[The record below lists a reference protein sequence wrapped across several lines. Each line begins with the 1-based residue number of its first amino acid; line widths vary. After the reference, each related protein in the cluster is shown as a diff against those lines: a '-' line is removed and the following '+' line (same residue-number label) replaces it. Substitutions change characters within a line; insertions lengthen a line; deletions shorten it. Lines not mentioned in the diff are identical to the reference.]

1 MVQYI
6 MTVPTGVRVGLT
18 TVSVGLVH
26 ALDRRG
32 RAVGFAKPIAQRH
45 LSDTGP
51 ERSTRLVEMVS
62 SLTPPTPIAMERA
75 EDLYGRGEQ
84 NQLLEEVVVRAQEAA
99 QGADIVILEGLVS
112 TPQQPYAAGLNASVA
127 RSLDADIIIVTT
139 PGERSPEALSDALE
153 LTARDFGGV
162 THPRV
167 LGCVLNQVGAP
178 QSSGFLQL
186 DLPSEEEMTERT
198 RRRTEALAQADVF
211 RGDFKLLG
219 CVPWSRD
226 LLAPRVRDV
235 ARLLDAQVL
244 NAGDLE
250 RRVTDVAL
258 GASTVRN
265 AAQRLLPG
273 TLFITAGDRDD
284 LVLAAAMAALNGQPI
299 AALLLTND
307 RRPDDNLL
315 ELCRQGLET
324 GLPILLV
331 PQDSFQSALN
341 VREMNLEVPLDDRE
355 RIDLTISSVATRLD
369 VEALEARLQL
379 NPDERRLSPPAFR
392 HLLVERA
399 KDARKRVVLPE
410 GSEPRT
416 LQAAS
421 MCEERGVAHCILL
434 ADPGEVQ
441 RVAARQG
448 VRLHEGLEIISPQEV
463 IGDYVAPLVERR
475 KHKGMTAAVAE
486 EALQDT
492 VMLGTMMLAQGE
504 VDGLVSGAV
513 HTTANTIRPAFQL
526 IKTAPEVKV
535 VSSVFF
541 MCLPEQVLVYG
552 DCAVNP
558 DPNPEELADIAVR
571 SAESAHTFGIEP
583 RVAMLSYST
592 GTSGTGSDVEKV
604 VEATRLAQAARPDLL
619 IDGPL
624 QYDAAAIRAVA
635 ESKAP
640 DSRVA
645 GRATVFI
652 FPDLNTGNT
661 TYKAVQRSAN
671 VISIG
676 PMLQGLRKPVND
688 LSRGALVEDI
698 IYTVALTAIQAAQVE
713 EVEEARV
720 EV

>member
-1 MVQYI
+1 MAQYI
-6 MTVPTGVRVGLT
+6 MMVPTGQRVGLT

-26 ALDRRG
+26 ALDRR
-32 RAVGFAKPIAQRH
+32 ALPVGFAKPIAQRH

-62 SLTPPTPIAMERA
+62 SLTPPAPVSGEHA
-75 EDLYGRGEQ
+75 EDLYSRGEQ

-99 QGADIVILEGLVS
+99 KGADIVVLEGLVA
-112 TPQQPYAAGLNASVA
+112 TPQQPYASGLNASVA
-127 RSLDADIIIVTT
+127 QSLDADIVLVTA
-139 PGERSPEALSDALE
+139 PGERSPEALSDVLE

-178 QSSGFLQL
+178 ESSGFLRL
-186 DLPSEEEMTERT
+186 DLPSEEDVAQRT
-198 RRRTEALAQADVF
+198 RRRTEALTKAAVF
-211 RGDFKLLG
+211 QGDFKLLG
-219 CVPWSRD
+219 CIPWQRD

-235 ARLLDAQVL
+235 ARLVDAEVIR
-244 NAGDLE
+244 AGDLE

-258 GASTVRN
+258 GASTVLN

-284 LVLAAAMAALNGQPI
+284 LVLAAAMAALNGQHI
-299 AALLLTND
+299 AALLLTNG
-307 RRPDDNLL
+307 RRPDDKLL
-315 ELCRQGLET
+315 TLCKQGLDT
-324 GLPILLV
+324 GLSVLLV
-331 PQDSFQSALN
+331 PQDSFQAALK
-341 VREMNLEVPLDDRE
+341 VRGMNLEVPLDDRE
-355 RIDLTISSVATRLD
+355 RIDLTISSVAARLD
-369 VEALEARLQL
+369 IETLEARLEL
-379 NPDERRLSPPAFR
+379 HPDERRLSPPAFR

-399 KDARKRVVLPE
+399 RKANKRVVLPE
-410 GSEPRT
+410 GTEPRT

-421 MCEERGVAHCILL
+421 LCEERGIAHCILL
-434 ADPGEVQ
+434 ADPDEVQ

-448 VRLHEGLEIISPQEV
+448 IRLHEGLEIISPSDL
-463 IGDYVAPLVERR
+463 IPDYIEPMVELR
-475 KHKGMTAAVAE
+475 KHKGLTATVAE
-486 EALQDT
+486 EDLQDT
-492 VMLGTMMLAQGE
+492 VVLGTMMLAQGD

-526 IKTAPEVKV
+526 IKTAPGVKV
-535 VSSVFF
+535 VSSIFF

-571 SAESAHTFGIEP
+571 SAESAQAFGIPP

-592 GTSGTGSDVEKV
+592 GASGTGSDVEKV
-604 VEATRLAQAARPDLL
+604 KKATRLAQAARPDLL

-640 DSRVA
+640 DSKVA
-645 GRATVFI
+645 GRATVFV

-688 LSRGALVEDI
+688 LSRGALVDDI
-698 IYTVALTAIQAAQVE
+698 VYTIALTAIQAAQVGE
-713 EVEEARV
+713 AEVV

>member
-1 MVQYI
+1 MAQYI
-6 MTVPTGVRVGLT
+6 MMVPTGQRVGLT
-18 TVSVGLVH
+18 TVSVGLLH

-32 RAVGFAKPIAQRH
+32 LPVGFAKPIAQRH
-45 LSDTGP
+45 LSDQGP
-51 ERSTRLVEMVS
+51 ERSTRLVEMIS
-62 SLTPPTPIAMERA
+62 SLTPPQPVSMEHA
-75 EDLYGRGEQ
+75 EDLYSRGEQ
-84 NQLLEEVVVRAQEAA
+84 NQLLEEVIVRAQEAA
-99 QGADIVILEGLVS
+99 EGADIVVLEGLVA
-112 TPQQPYAAGLNASVA
+112 TPQQPYAPGLNASVA
-127 RSLDADIIIVTT
+127 RSLDADIVIVTA
-139 PGERSPEALSDALE
+139 PGERSPEALSDVLE
-153 LTARDFGGV
+153 LSARDFGGV

-178 QSSGFLQL
+178 QSSGFLRF
-186 DLPSEEEMTERT
+186 DLPSEEAVEEETK
-198 RRRTEALAQADVF
+198 RRTEALTQASVF

-219 CVPWSRD
+219 CIPWQRD

-235 ARLLDAQVL
+235 LRFTDAEVVYE
-244 NAGDLE
+244 GDLE

-258 GASTVRN
+258 GASTVRH

-284 LVLAAAMAALNGQPI
+284 LVLAASMAALSGQHI
-299 AALLLTND
+299 AALLLTNG
-307 RRPDDNLL
+307 RRPDGKLL
-315 ELCRQGLET
+315 ELCKQGLDT
-324 GLPILLV
+324 GLGVLSV
-331 PQDSFQSALN
+331 PQDSFQAALK
-341 VREMNLEVPLDDRE
+341 VRSMNLEVPLDDRE
-355 RIDLTISSVATRLD
+355 RIDLIIGSVAARIDTQ
-369 VEALEARLQL
+369 ALEARLQL
-379 NPDERRLSPPAFR
+379 NPEERRLSPPAFR

-399 KDARKRVVLPE
+399 REANKRVVLPE

-421 MCEERGVAHCILL
+421 LCEERGIAHCILL
-434 ADPGEVQ
+434 ADPDEVQ

-448 VRLHEGLEIISPQEV
+448 IRLHQDLEIIAPGEV
-463 IGDYVAPLVERR
+463 VADYIEPMVELR
-475 KHKGMTAAVAE
+475 KHKGLNRAVAE
-486 EALQDT
+486 EELQDT
-492 VMLGTMMLAQGE
+492 VVLGTMMLAQGD

-526 IKTAPEVKV
+526 IKTAPGVKV
-535 VSSVFF
+535 VSSIFF

-571 SAESAHTFGIEP
+571 SAESAQSFGITP

-592 GTSGTGSDVEKV
+592 GASGTGSDVEKV
-604 VEATRLAQAARPDLL
+604 KEATKLAQDTRPDLL

-624 QYDAAAIRAVA
+624 QYDAAAIQEVA
-635 ESKAP
+635 KSKAP
-640 DSRVA
+640 DSKVA
-645 GRATVFI
+645 GRATVFV

-698 IYTVALTAIQAAQVE
+698 VYTVALTAIQAAQVKE
-713 EVEEARV
+713 SEEARV

>member
-1 MVQYI
+1 
-6 MTVPTGVRVGLT
+6 MTIPTGQRVGLT

-32 RAVGFAKPIAQRH
+32 RSVGFAKPIAQRH

-51 ERSTRLVEMVS
+51 ERSTQLVEMIS
-62 SLTPPTPIAMERA
+62 SLTPPTPILMDEA
-75 EDLYGRGEQ
+75 EELYSRGEQ
-84 NQLLEEVVVRAQEAA
+84 NQLLEEVVVRSQAAA
-99 QGADIVILEGLVS
+99 QGADIVIIEGLVT
-112 TPQQPYAAGLNASVA
+112 TPQQPYAAALNASVT
-127 RSLDADIIIVTT
+127 RSLDADVILVTA

-153 LTARDFGGV
+153 LTAREFGGV

-178 QSSGFLQL
+178 QNGGFLRL
-186 DLPSEEEMTERT
+186 DLPSEEDVKERT
-198 RRRTEALAQADVF
+198 RRRTEALEHAAIF
-211 RGDFKLLG
+211 KGDFKLLG
-219 CVPWSRD
+219 CVPWQRE

-235 ARLLDAQVL
+235 LRYMDAEVL
-244 NAGDLE
+244 NEGDLE

-284 LVLAAAMAALNGQPI
+284 LIIAAALAALSGQHI
-299 AALLLTND
+299 AALLLTNR
-307 RRPDDNLL
+307 RRPTESLLNL
-315 ELCRQGLET
+315 CKQGLET
-324 GLPILLV
+324 GLPVLLV
-331 PQDSFQSALN
+331 PDDSFQSALK
-341 VREMNLEVPLDDRE
+341 VRGMNLEVPLDDRE
-355 RIDLTISSVATRLD
+355 RIDLIIGSVAARLD

-399 KDARKRVVLPE
+399 RGANKRVVLPE

-421 MCEERGVAHCILL
+421 MCEERGIAHCILL
-434 ADPGEVQ
+434 ADPEEVQ
-441 RVAARQG
+441 RVAARG
-448 VRLHEGLEIISPQEV
+448 GISLHEGLEIIAPGEV
-463 IGDYVAPLVERR
+463 AADYVAPMLGLR
-475 KHKGMTAAVAE
+475 KHKGLTEAVAE

-492 VMLGTMMLAQGE
+492 VVLGTMMLAQGE

-535 VSSVFF
+535 VSSIFF
-541 MCLPEQVLVYG
+541 MCLPEQVLIYG

-558 DPNPEELADIAVR
+558 DPNPEELADIALQ
-571 SAESAHTFGIEP
+571 SAESAQAFGIPP

-592 GTSGTGSDVEKV
+592 GASGTGSDVEKV
-604 VEATRLAQAARPDLL
+604 KEATKLAQAARPELL

-635 ESKAP
+635 QSKVP
-640 DSRVA
+640 DSKVA

-698 IYTVALTAIQAAQVE
+698 VYTVALTAIQAAQVE
-713 EVEEARV
+713 EGEMTD
-720 EV
+720 

>member
-1 MVQYI
+1 MAQYI

-62 SLTPPTPIAMERA
+62 SLTPPAPIAMERA

-139 PGERSPEALSDALE
+139 PGERSPGALSDALE

-235 ARLLDAQVL
+235 ARLLDAQIL

-434 ADPGEVQ
+434 ADPDEVQ

-571 SAESAHTFGIEP
+571 SAESAQAFGIEP

-698 IYTVALTAIQAAQVE
+698 VYTVALTAIQAAQVG

>member
-1 MVQYI
+1 MAHYI
-6 MTVPTGVRVGLT
+6 LMVPTGQRVGLT

-26 ALDRRG
+26 ALDRQG
-32 RAVGFAKPIAQRH
+32 LPVGFAKPIAQRH

-51 ERSTRLVEMVS
+51 ERSTQLVETVS
-62 SLTPPTPIAMERA
+62 SLTPPQPITMERA
-75 EDLYGRGEQ
+75 EDLYGQ
-84 NQLLEEVVVRAQEAA
+84 NEEDELLEEVIVRAHEAGEDA
-99 QGADIVILEGLVS
+99 EIVILEGLVA
-112 TPQQPYAAGLNASVA
+112 TPQQPYAAGLNARVA
-127 RSLDADIIIVTT
+127 QSLDADIILVSA
-139 PGERSPEALSDALE
+139 PGERGPEALTDALE
-153 LTARDFGGV
+153 LSARDFGGL

-178 QSSGFLQL
+178 ESRGFLQL
-186 DLPSEEEMTERT
+186 DLPPEEDMLERT
-198 RRRTEALAQADVF
+198 RRRTEALAQASVF
-211 RGDFKLLG
+211 QGDFKLLG
-219 CVPWSRD
+219 CIPWQRD

-235 ARLLDAQVL
+235 LRLTEAEVL
-244 NAGDLE
+244 HTGDLE

-258 GASTVRN
+258 GASTMLN
-265 AAQRLLPG
+265 AAKRLLPG

-284 LVLAAAMAALNGQPI
+284 LVLAAAMAALNGHHI
-299 AALLLTND
+299 AALLLTNK
-307 RRPDDNLL
+307 RSPSPELL
-315 ELCRQGLET
+315 QLCKRGLDT
-324 GLPILLV
+324 GLPVLLV
-331 PQDSFQSALN
+331 PEDSFQAALK
-341 VREMNLEVPLDDRE
+341 VRGMNLEIPLDDRE
-355 RIDLTISSVATRLD
+355 RIDLIIRSVAARLD
-369 VEALEARLQL
+369 VETLETRLQL
-379 NPDERRLSPPAFR
+379 NAKERRLSPPAFR

-399 KDARKRVVLPE
+399 REAKKRVVLPE
-410 GSEPRT
+410 GTEPRT

-421 MCEERGVAHCILL
+421 ICEARGVAHCVLL
-434 ADPGEVQ
+434 AEPDEVR
-441 RVAARQG
+441 RVAAQHG
-448 VRLHEGLEIISPQEV
+448 VNLHEGLEIISPQEA
-463 IGDYVAPLVERR
+463 IPNYIQPMVELR
-475 KHKGMTAAVAE
+475 KHKGLTPAVAE
-486 EALQDT
+486 EELQDT
-492 VMLGTMMLAQGE
+492 VVLGTMMLAQGE

-526 IKTAPEVKV
+526 IKTAPGVKV

-558 DPNPEELADIAVR
+558 DPDPEQLADIAVR
-571 SAESAHTFGIEP
+571 SAESAQAFDIPP

-592 GTSGTGSDVEKV
+592 GTSGMGSDVEKV
-604 VEATRLAQAARPDLL
+604 KEATRLAQAARPDLL

-640 DSRVA
+640 DSEVA

-688 LSRGALVEDI
+688 LSRGALVDDI
-698 IYTVALTAIQAAQVE
+698 VYTVALTAIQAAQVSE
-713 EVEEARV
+713 AEVA

>member
-1 MVQYI
+1 MAQYI
-6 MTVPTGVRVGLT
+6 MMVPTGQRVGLT

-26 ALDRRG
+26 ALDRR
-32 RAVGFAKPIAQRH
+32 ALPVGFAKPIAQRH

-62 SLTPPTPIAMERA
+62 SLTPPTPMSGEHA
-75 EDLYGRGEQ
+75 EDLYSRGEQ

-99 QGADIVILEGLVS
+99 KGADIVVLEGLVA
-112 TPQQPYAAGLNASVA
+112 TPQQPYASGLNASVA
-127 RSLDADIIIVTT
+127 QSLDADIVLVTA
-139 PGERSPEALSDALE
+139 PGERSPEALSDVLE

-167 LGCVLNQVGAP
+167 LGCILNQVGAP
-178 QSSGFLQL
+178 QSSGFLRL
-186 DLPSEEEMTERT
+186 DLPSEEDVLQKT
-198 RRRTEALAQADVF
+198 RRRTEALAQAAVF
-211 RGDFKLLG
+211 QGDFKLLRLH
-219 CVPWSRD
+219 PLAARPARAESTRRA
-226 LLAPRVRDV
+226 APRGRGDYSH
-235 ARLLDAQVL
+235 
-244 NAGDLE
+244 AGDLE

-258 GASTVRN
+258 GASTVLN

-284 LVLAAAMAALNGQPI
+284 LVLAAAMAALSGQHI
-299 AALLLTND
+299 AALLLTNG
-307 RRPDDNLL
+307 RRPDDKLL
-315 ELCRQGLET
+315 TLCKQGLDT
-324 GLPILLV
+324 GLSVLLV
-331 PQDSFQSALN
+331 PQDSFQAALK
-341 VREMNLEVPLDDRE
+341 VRGMNLEVPLDDRE
-355 RIDLTISSVATRLD
+355 RIDLIIGSVAARLD
-369 VEALEARLQL
+369 IEALEARLEL
-379 NPDERRLSPPAFR
+379 HPNERRLSPPAFR
-392 HLLVERA
+392 HLLVERSRE
-399 KDARKRVVLPE
+399 ARKRVVLPE
-410 GSEPRT
+410 GTEPRT

-421 MCEERGVAHCILL
+421 ICEERGIAHCILL
-434 ADPGEVQ
+434 ADPDEVQ

-448 VRLHEGLEIISPQEV
+448 IRLHEGLEIISPSDL
-463 IGDYVAPLVERR
+463 IPAYLGPMVELR
-475 KHKGMTAAVAE
+475 KHKGLTKAVAE
-486 EALQDT
+486 EELQDT
-492 VMLGTMMLAQGE
+492 VVLGTMMLAQGE

-526 IKTAPEVKV
+526 IKTAPSVKV
-535 VSSVFF
+535 VSSIFF

-552 DCAVNP
+552 DCAINP

-571 SAESAHTFGIEP
+571 SAESAQAFGIPP

-604 VEATRLAQAARPDLL
+604 KEATKLAQAARPDLL

-640 DSRVA
+640 DSQVA

-676 PMLQGLRKPVND
+676 PMLQGLNKPVND
-688 LSRGALVEDI
+688 LSRGALVDDI
-698 IYTVALTAIQAAQVE
+698 IYTVALTAIQAAQVSE
-713 EVEEARV
+713 AEVV